1 MSALQLLIAN
11 KNYSSWSLR
20 GWLVVKH
27 SGLPFQERSF
37 DLGDPA
43 FKAQIALFSPTGRVP
58 VLLTAEGTVW
68 DSLAIAEFLAESV
81 PELWPIE
88 PFARAQARSISAEMH
103 SGFMSLRQAMPMNLR
118 AEGRQVAMNP
128 VLAADIER
136 IVAIWCECR
145 ERYQDAGPWLFGQ
158 WSIADAMYAP
168 VASRFRTY
176 GVPLPEVAQEYV
188 TTVFADPALQEWL
201 LAARSEGELA
211 RSEVGL
217 SPRGN
222 I

>member
-20 GWLVVKH
+20 GWLVARH
-27 SGLPFQERSF
+27 SGLPFQERGF

-43 FKAQIALFSPTGRVP
+43 FKSQIASFSPTGRVP
-58 VLLTAEGTVW
+58 VLLTAEGAVW
-68 DSLAIAEFLAESV
+68 DSLAIAEYLAERV
-81 PELWPIE
+81 PGLWPAK
-88 PFARAQARSISAEMH
+88 PLARAWARSISAEMH

-118 AEGRQVAMNP
+118 AEGRQVAMSP
-128 VLAADIER
+128 ALAEDIER
-136 IVAIWCECR
+136 IIAIWCQCR
-145 ERYQDAGPWLFGQ
+145 EHYQEAGPWLFGA

-176 GVPLPEVAQEYV
+176 GVPLPAVAQEYV
-188 TTVFADPALQEWL
+188 ATVFADPALQEWL

-211 RSEVGL
+211 RSEVG
-217 SPRGN
+217 R
-222 I
+222 